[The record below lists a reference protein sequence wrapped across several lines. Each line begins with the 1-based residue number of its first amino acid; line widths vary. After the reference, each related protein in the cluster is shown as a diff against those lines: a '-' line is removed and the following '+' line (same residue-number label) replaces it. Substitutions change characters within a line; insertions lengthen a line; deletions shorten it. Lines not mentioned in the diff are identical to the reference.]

1 MEVVVQYCIL
11 IWFKFQTSDSVL
23 ILRDGNSTIYPLAK
37 DCVDSIRDPHWLDLP
52 PVRCIGAGTHALSV
66 AAGSNLKNQVA
77 VIVLAL
83 ESQVLMPRILRC
95 DFEGV
100 KQVLMNLEQ
109 EASKSITSIKIQFG
123 GGGGGI
129 GVHDGCEFSKQS
141 SHDNFIV
148 YFHYF
153 MLG

>member
-1 MEVVVQYCIL
+1 MQYCIL
-11 IWFKFQTSDSVL
+11 LICFKFQTSDSVL

-83 ESQVLMPRILRC
+83 ESQVLMPRLLRC
-95 DFEGV
+95 DYEGV
-100 KQVLMNLEQ
+100 KQVLMSLEQ
-109 EASKSITSIKIQFG
+109 EASK
-123 GGGGGI
+123 
-129 GVHDGCEFSKQS
+129 
-141 SHDNFIV
+141 
-148 YFHYF
+148 
-153 MLG
+153 

>member
-1 MEVVVQYCIL
+1 MY
-11 IWFKFQTSDSVL
+11 FTFQTSESVL

-66 AAGSNLKNQVA
+66 PPGSNLKNQVA

-95 DFEGV
+95 DIEGV
-100 KQVLMNLEQ
+100 KQVLLNLEQ
-109 EASKSITSIKIQFG
+109 DASK
-123 GGGGGI
+123 
-129 GVHDGCEFSKQS
+129 
-141 SHDNFIV
+141 
-148 YFHYF
+148 
-153 MLG
+153 